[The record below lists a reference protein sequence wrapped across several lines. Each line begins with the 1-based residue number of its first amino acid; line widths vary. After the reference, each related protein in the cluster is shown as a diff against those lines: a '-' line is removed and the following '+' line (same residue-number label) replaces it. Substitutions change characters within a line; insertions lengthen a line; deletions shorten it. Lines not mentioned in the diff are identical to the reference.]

1 MIIFDCDG
9 VLLDSEVIADR
20 ILCES
25 LSELIN
31 KKENHH
37 EMSDPSFV
45 QQWLVDLCGQTDE
58 EILNQFSEL
67 TEIQLPHD
75 FLSQFQSSLFKSLG
89 QEVKS
94 ISGIKRLLIS
104 LGENW
109 AVASNSSFQRLR
121 VSLKQADLY
130 DLCESRLF
138 SSEQVERP
146 KPAPDLHLH
155 ISRKFKIPP
164 PQCLVVEDSPAGVIA
179 ALKAGMR
186 VVGFTAG
193 SHITPKHI
201 EMLKQ
206 AGATNIVNDV
216 EELTDF
222 INAFEDGLNEK
233 GLIEPNSRN

>member
-1 MIIFDCDG
+1 M
-9 VLLDSEVIADR
+9 
-20 ILCES
+20 
-25 LSELIN
+25 
-31 KKENHH
+31 
-37 EMSDPSFV
+37 
-45 QQWLVDLCGQTDE
+45 
-58 EILNQFSEL
+58 
-67 TEIQLPHD
+67 
-75 FLSQFQSSLFKSLG
+75 
-89 QEVKS
+89 
-94 ISGIKRLLIS
+94 IS

-155 ISRKFKIPP
+155 ISRQFKIPP

-186 VVGFTAG
+186 VVGFVAG

-206 AGATNIVNDV
+206 AGATNIVNHV

-222 INAFEDGLNEK
+222 INTFEDGLNEK

>member
-58 EILNQFSEL
+58 EILSQFSEL
-67 TEIQLPHD
+67 TEVQLPHD
-75 FLSQFQSSLFKSLG
+75 FLTQFQSSLFKSLG

-155 ISRKFKIPP
+155 ISRQFKVHP
-164 PQCLVVEDSPAGVIA
+164 PQLSLI
-179 ALKAGMR
+179 
-186 VVGFTAG
+186 
-193 SHITPKHI
+193 HI
-201 EMLKQ
+201 
-206 AGATNIVNDV
+206 
-216 EELTDF
+216 
-222 INAFEDGLNEK
+222 
-233 GLIEPNSRN
+233 

>member
-1 MIIFDCDG
+1 MQKVPIY
-9 VLLDSEVIADR
+9 
-20 ILCES
+20 
-25 LSELIN
+25 
-31 KKENHH
+31 
-37 EMSDPSFV
+37 
-45 QQWLVDLCGQTDE
+45 
-58 EILNQFSEL
+58 ILNQ
-67 TEIQLPHD
+67 
-75 FLSQFQSSLFKSLG
+75 
-89 QEVKS
+89 V
-94 ISGIKRLLIS
+94 KRLLIL

-121 VSLKQADLY
+121 VSLNQADLY

-193 SHITPKHI
+193 SHITSKHI

-206 AGATNIVNDV
+206 AGATNTVNDV

-222 INAFEDGLNEK
+222 INAFEDGLNETK
-233 GLIEPNSRN
+233 II